1 MQDEEVE
8 TTVNGYAQAVVF
20 AWVETGSSLSELAR
34 RAGVTPQAMS
44 LLRLGTMGVGFR
56 TARGLARALGTDTGE
71 LERRALAWHAAGR
84 PPLGPEA
91 LAGVAV
97 QRGDK

>member
-1 MQDEEVE
+1 MQDREVE
-8 TTVNGYAQAVVF
+8 ATVSGYAQALVV
-20 AWVETGSSLSELAR
+20 AWFDSGESLSELAR

-91 LAGVAV
+91 LTGAQGGA
-97 QRGDK
+97 R